1 MRFLQETNHWITSAL
16 SFHRRAF
23 FLSDS
28 VLPPD
33 LIRAYQ
39 ETEYRAYAEP
49 PFTLRIGQLSP
60 ELAQEYET
68 RKASCCAFLT
78 ACNPFSQK
86 LKPEQNA
93 ERQEALAK
101 ALKSRGLNFLEGLG
115 QHPSNGWE
123 GEPSYL
129 VFDLSLEAAK
139 AMGRSFEQNAVVW
152 VGPEGLP
159 ELIVLR

>member
-1 MRFLQETNHWITSAL
+1 M
-16 SFHRRAF
+16 
-23 FLSDS
+23 SDS

-39 ETEYRAYAEP
+39 ETEYRVHAEP
-49 PFTLRIGQLSP
+49 PFTLRIGQFCP
-60 ELAQEYET
+60 ELLQEYKN
-68 RKASCCAFLT
+68 RKVSCCAFLT
-78 ACNPFSQK
+78 SCNPFSQA

-93 ERQEALAK
+93 DRQQTLAME
-101 ALKSRGLNFLEGLG
+101 LKSRSLKYLEGFG

-123 GEPSYL
+123 GEPSFL

>member
-1 MRFLQETNHWITSAL
+1 M
-16 SFHRRAF
+16 
-23 FLSDS
+23 SDS

-39 ETEYRAYAEP
+39 ETEYRVHAEP

-60 ELAQEYET
+60 ELVQEYET